1 MLSFQM
7 YKVRFMFL
15 NYILYTFE
23 ALHLRKK
30 NHYIL
35 RVQFLES
42 ILTSIQL
49 LAFVEEVFQRRA
61 NFLTICSE
69 FLTKRLVINHL
80 KYFLSQ
86 SYLFFFFSRACSKT
100 HRHVWARA
108 QTYRH
113 TDTQPQCCGQR
124 AFPPKTY
131 FQMSSTSDYTIS
143 VFKFKSNIS
152 FKVSFKISPGL
163 LGIIH
168 QFR

>member
-23 ALHLRKK
+23 TLHLRKK

-86 SYLFFFFSRACSKT
+86 SYLFFFFPEHAVKHTGMCGQG
-100 HRHVWARA
+100 H
-108 QTYRH
+108 RH
-113 TDTQPQCCGQR
+113 TDTQTHSLSVVGRELFHQR
-124 AFPPKTY
+124 L
-131 FQMSSTSDYTIS
+131 I
-143 VFKFKSNIS
+143 
-152 FKVSFKISPGL
+152 
-163 LGIIH
+163 
-168 QFR
+168 FR